1 MGKEQQCSGL
11 VSETKNLLHYEKGKQ
26 IRLQGKWLPY
36 PISCTS
42 IARCPEHLSE
52 TRGQRKQKVLQG
64 QWDSVH
70 PSVLPEDLFDATQ
83 TTPAF
88 PVFV

>member
-1 MGKEQQCSGL
+1 M
-11 VSETKNLLHYEKGKQ
+11 
-26 IRLQGKWLPY
+26 
-36 PISCTS
+36 
-42 IARCPEHLSE
+42 
-52 TRGQRKQKVLQG
+52 LQG

-88 PVFV
+88 PVFVQHMPANDGGHVYSELI